1 MTAVHG
7 KDILVGLLF
16 EAAEALGIGFVHGV
30 KPYLYLERLNAE
42 VLKDLGLSG
51 EAEEKEADLFVRI
64 PGNRESVFRGVVRKD
79 HVPVSDILQVW
90 LDVGQH
96 PSRGKEQ
103 ADLIWRKI
111 LASAFESSEP

>member
-1 MTAVHG
+1 M
-7 KDILVGLLF
+7 
-16 EAAEALGIGFVHGV
+16 
-30 KPYLYLERLNAE
+30 NAE
-42 VLKDLGLSG
+42 ILKGLGLSG
-51 EAEEKEADLFVRI
+51 DADENEADLFVRI

-79 HVPVSDILQVW
+79 GVPVSDILQVW

-111 LASAFESSEP
+111 LSSAIK